1 MSAVR
6 SLSSLPIR
14 SVADRLRASQRQTF
28 LGRQPEMA
36 AFHELLRP
44 DSPHALLVVEGP
56 AGIGKT
62 ALLARFADEAR
73 TAGRTVLRV
82 DGRDGDE
89 ERADAAGPGAPV
101 VLIDDADRIPALEAW
116 LCDRLLPRL
125 PMDAR
130 VVLAARRSPI
140 TRWSADPG
148 WSQAIRP
155 LPLGPL
161 SRPDSGSLLHR
172 FGVAPH
178 LRQAMVAFSGGN
190 PSALALAAR
199 TAQATI
205 RDGAGWSPTPEL
217 LDRVVESL
225 AGPLPSATHRLALRA
240 AAHSVVITEDLLRA
254 VVGDEASAMFEWLRT
269 QSFMHASPFGLVPNG
284 AIRHSVDA
292 HFAHRDP
299 DGHRALHD
307 RIRDYLYERARVAA
321 GDAIM
326 PAMVMLGYL
335 HRRFGATAF
344 YDAIL
349 GMPSGAPDDAAAMP
363 TTSGVYEDAVDP
375 SELPALLALSD
386 EPELVEF
393 WFARQPSA
401 FRAYRREE
409 PIPLLDTARVGPLH
423 PLEPRAARGELI
435 GFSALLRLG
444 AEDAAECERDPVLA
458 AAWAYTHTAA
468 PLAAGEELDVLRFV
482 ARPSAGAPA
491 AERPAGERLAGPM
504 ERRRA
509 AAVQDLA
516 VYRVLGRIV
525 RRDRPGWT
533 FLATDAPSRWIG
545 ALRYFDMPGTGLTA
559 TTGGRERH
567 LFAHDWRAAPPAQW
581 LAGNSVR
588 PVAELPPRPDPGLT
602 VLTRAE
608 FDAEVRSA
616 LRAWR
621 RPERLTESPLLR
633 TGLVR
638 DAADPVE
645 ALRRTLAS
653 AVEALGRQTRTVKQ
667 HRVLTT
673 TFLSGAPTQEAAA
686 RRLGLPFST
695 YRRHLTLGLSALCDR
710 LWLGED

>member
-1 MSAVR
+1 MSA
-6 SLSSLPIR
+6 LPIR
-14 SVADRLRASQRQTF
+14 SVADRLRPSYRAAF
-28 LGRQPEMA
+28 LGRQPEIT

-44 DSPHALLVVEGP
+44 DSPHALLMVEGP

-73 TAGRTVLRV
+73 AAGRPVLRV

-89 ERADAAGPGAPV
+89 ERAGTAGPGAPV
-101 VLIDDADRIPALEAW
+101 VLVDDADRIPALEAW
-116 LCDRLLPRL
+116 LIDRLLPRL

-130 VVLAARRSPI
+130 VVLAARRSPV

-148 WSQAIRP
+148 WFQAIRP

-161 SRPDSGSLLHR
+161 SRMDSSSLLHR
-172 FGVAPH
+172 FGVAPQ
-178 LRQAMVAFSGGN
+178 LRREMIAFAGGN
-190 PSALALAAR
+190 PSVLALAAR
-199 TAQATI
+199 TVQTSG
-205 RDGAGWSPTPEL
+205 RDGDGWVPTLEL
-217 LDRVVESL
+217 LDRVVEAC
-225 AGPLPSATHRLALRA
+225 AGPFPSGTHRRALQA
-240 AAHSVVITEDLLRA
+240 AAQSIVITEDLLRA
-254 VVGDEASAMFEWLRT
+254 VVGDEAAAMFEWLRT
-269 QSFMHASPFGLVPNG
+269 QSFMHASPFGLLPNG
-284 AIRHSVDA
+284 AVRASVDA
-292 HFAHRDP
+292 QLARRDP

-307 RIRDYLYERARVAA
+307 RIRDYLFARARVAA

-344 YDAIL
+344 YDRIL
-349 GMPSGAPDDAAAMP
+349 GMPTGAPEDSATGPA
-363 TTSGVYEDAVDP
+363 TSGVYEDAVDP
-375 SELPALLALSD
+375 AELPALLALSD
-386 EPELVEF
+386 EPEMVAF

-401 FRAYRREE
+401 FRAYRRED
-409 PIPLLDTARVGPLH
+409 PIALLDIARAGPFH
-423 PLEPRAARGELI
+423 PLEPRARRGELI

-444 AEDAAECERDPVLA
+444 VEDVAACEHDPVLA

-468 PLAAGEELDVLRFV
+468 PLTAGEELDVLRFV
-482 ARPSAGAPA
+482 ARPATGAPA
-491 AERPAGERLAGPM
+491 AQRPAGERLADPL

-516 VYRVLGRIV
+516 VYRVLGRVV
-525 RRDRPGWT
+525 RADHPAWT
-533 FLATDAPSRWIG
+533 FLATADPAPWAG
-545 ALRYFDMPGTGLTA
+545 ALRYFDMPGTGLTVA
-559 TTGGRERH
+559 GGGRDRH
-567 LFAHDWRAAPPAQW
+567 LFAHDWRAAPPAEW
-581 LAGNSVR
+581 LAANSRR
-588 PVAELPPRPDPGLT
+588 PVEELPPRAGTGLA

-608 FDAEVRSA
+608 FDTEVRSA

-621 RPERLTESPLLR
+621 RPERLADSPLLR

-638 DAADPVE
+638 DADDPVE

-653 AVEALGRQTRTVKQ
+653 AVEALGRQSRTAKQ

-695 YRRHLTLGLSALCDR
+695 YRRHLTVGLSTLCDR
-710 LWLGED
+710 LWLGAD

>member
-1 MSAVR
+1 M
-6 SLSSLPIR
+6 
-14 SVADRLRASQRQTF
+14 
-28 LGRQPEMA
+28 GRQPEIA
-36 AFHELLRP
+36 AFRALLRP

-73 TAGRTVLRV
+73 AAGRVVLRV

-130 VVLAARRSPI
+130 VVLAARRAPM

-155 LPLGPL
+155 LLLGPL
-161 SRPDSGSLLHR
+161 SRPDSGSLLHQA
-172 FGVAPH
+172 GVAPH
-178 LRQAMVAFSGGN
+178 PRRDMIAFAGGN
-190 PSALALAAR
+190 PAALTLAAKVP
-199 TAQATI
+199 TT
-205 RDGAGWSPTPEL
+205 DGEHWAPSPEL
-217 LDRVVESL
+217 LDRVVEAL
-225 AGPLPSATHRLALRA
+225 AGPMPSGVHRRALQA

-254 VVGDEASAMFEWLRT
+254 VVGDDAAAMFEWLRT
-269 QSFMHASPFGLVPNG
+269 RPFMHASPFGLVPNG
-284 AIRHSVDA
+284 TVRRAVDEQLA
-292 HFAHRDP
+292 GLDP
-299 DGHRALHD
+299 DGHRALHE
-307 RIRDYLYERARVAA
+307 RIRDYLFERARVAA
-321 GDAIM
+321 GDAVM
-326 PAMVMLGYL
+326 PAMVMLNYL

-344 YDAIL
+344 FDTLI
-349 GMPSGAPDDAAAMP
+349 GMPTGDASVVP

-375 SELPALLALSD
+375 AELPALLALSD
-386 EPELVEF
+386 EPDLTAF

-401 FRAYRREE
+401 FRAYRRET
-409 PIPLLDTARVGPLH
+409 PISLLDVVRTGPFH
-423 PLEPRAARGELI
+423 PLELRPERGELI

-444 AEDAAECERDPVLA
+444 AEDEAACERDPVLA

-468 PLAAGEELDVLRFV
+468 PLGAGEELDVLRFL
-482 ARPSAGAPA
+482 ARPAEGAPA
-491 AERPAGERLAGPM
+491 AERPAGERHSDPM

-516 VYRVLGRIV
+516 VFRMLGRIV
-525 RRDRPGWT
+525 RRDRPGWM
-533 FLATDAPSRWIG
+533 FLATDEPARWTG

-567 LFAHDWRAAPPAQW
+567 LFAHDCRAAPPARW
-581 LAGNSVR
+581 LTANSER
-588 PVAELPPRPDPGLT
+588 PVEELPPPRDAGLT
-602 VLTRAE
+602 VLTRPE
-608 FDAEVRSA
+608 FDAEVRAA
-616 LRAWR
+616 LRVWR

-638 DAADPVE
+638 DADDPVE
-645 ALRRTLAS
+645 ALRRTLAA
-653 AVEALGRQTRTVKQ
+653 AVEALGRQTRTAKQ

-695 YRRHLTLGLSALCDR
+695 YRRHLTIGLTALCDR